1 MYVVII
7 HFGELS
13 CIPLDWLYIYMYL
26 TNHHSF
32 FHHFFFNMWLSH
44 RQLFRLPKF
53 TILYQI
59 FRMQET
65 TYQQTNTRIFL
76 ENMISFFRRFLLK
89 RVLIKFSFFLNY
101 RQIWNRNASL
111 FYWKRNNIPKKKG
124 ENDSWRIAKALS
136 DLGHLFLLGW
146 MILVTFLKLD
156 LIMDASPQKHARWH
170 RDP

>member
-32 FHHFFFNMWLSH
+32 FHHFFFNMCRSH
-44 RQLFRLPKF
+44 RQLLRLPKF

-124 ENDSWRIAKALS
+124 EKWFLENRKSFIWSKPFIFIGMNDFGDLS
-136 DLGHLFLLGW
+136 ETRFDNGCITTKTCK
-146 MILVTFLKLD
+146 M
-156 LIMDASPQKHARWH
+156 A
-170 RDP
+170 